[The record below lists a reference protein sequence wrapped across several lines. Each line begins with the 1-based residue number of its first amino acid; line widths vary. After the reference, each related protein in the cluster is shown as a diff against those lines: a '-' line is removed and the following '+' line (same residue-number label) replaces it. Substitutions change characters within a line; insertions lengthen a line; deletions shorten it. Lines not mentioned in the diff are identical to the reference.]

1 MENYKMSKE
10 ELQRIESIPLPVGI
24 YQYLNG
30 EIITIALT
38 DGFCELFG
46 RENRD
51 MGYYDMIDHL
61 HKYDHPD
68 DIARIDSMGAWFAT
82 GGEVYDIVFR
92 TKDRLGP
99 GYRIIHA
106 KGRHI
111 QTETGA
117 HLAYV
122 SYMDEGICADEEG
135 ENETALIQ
143 SLKHE
148 LHEGSLLKANRY
160 DYLTGLPSMSWFFE
174 QAEAWKKVRRREL
187 MLE

>member
-1 MENYKMSKE
+1 
-10 ELQRIESIPLPVGI
+10 
-24 YQYLNG
+24 
-30 EIITIALT
+30 
-38 DGFCELFG
+38 
-46 RENRD
+46 
-51 MGYYDMIDHL
+51 
-61 HKYDHPD
+61 
-68 DIARIDSMGAWFAT
+68 MGAWFAT

-135 ENETALIQ
+135 ENETALIR

-174 QAEAWKKVRRREL
+174 QAEAWKESSQTGTNAGVILFIDLCGMKYFNHKYGFAQGDKYLQSFAMILSEIFGHEHCSRLAQDHFGVYTEEDGVEEKLRQL
-187 MLE
+187 FQN